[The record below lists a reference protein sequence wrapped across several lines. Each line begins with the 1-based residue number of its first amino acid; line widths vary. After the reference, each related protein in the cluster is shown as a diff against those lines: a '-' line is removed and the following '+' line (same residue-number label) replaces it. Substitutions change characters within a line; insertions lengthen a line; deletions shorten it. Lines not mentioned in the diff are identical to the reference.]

1 MARAGRLAA
10 ILLVLLAGATVT
22 WAAPAG
28 EVTRAVHVSLAPTW
42 TTLHRLQQLMHER
55 VMFAPIIEPAFLNG
69 VGPRLPESGLGLI
82 TSHPYSSP
90 YENLRL
96 KAK

>member
-28 EVTRAVHVSLAPTW
+28 EVTWA
-42 TTLHRLQQLMHER
+42 TLHRLQQLMRER

-69 VGPRLPESGLGLI
+69 VGLRLAESGLGLI
-82 TSHPYSSP
+82 TGHPYSSP
-90 YENLRL
+90 YEDLRL